1 MTRLVDIAK
10 AITSKGSPIVV
21 ATVQSKGGVGKTVYS
36 FCSACFAAEK
46 LGLRVLLIDLD
57 QNGNLTSLCMD
68 KDDALSMDNLSTVYR
83 TSKTSPEFAQ
93 IKPNRIDYTEQF
105 AVTLD
110 SGSLDILPA
119 ASDLTFV
126 DNSGDIGVF
135 QQLKAWLKTQGDKY
149 DVIIIDNPG
158 HLGNLTICS
167 LVASDYILC
176 PLEMGEFGFQG
187 IATIQR
193 FLNEVNDNFR
203 TQNPV
208 QSIGYLPYKVDTR
221 TKEFKRLMS
230 LIESNNAGHL
240 LVGEGDTFI
249 EHRVSVAAAINSCLA
264 PWNYSQADKGARE
277 AGINY
282 IETLT
287 TIYGIIAGLDNE

>member
-1 MTRLVDIAK
+1 MDRLSEI
-10 AITSKGSPIVV
+10 SKTIKSLNQTIVM

-46 LGLRVLLIDLD
+46 LGLRVLLLDLD

-68 KDDALSMDNLSTVYR
+68 KDEALTMDNLSTVYR
-83 TSKTSPEFAQ
+83 TSKTDPEFAE
-93 IKPNRIDYTEQF
+93 IKPNRIDYKEQF
-105 AVTLD
+105 GFEL
-110 SGSLDILPA
+110 SEGSLDILPA

-135 QQLKAWLKTQGDKY
+135 QQLNAWLKTQKGKY

-167 LVASDYILC
+167 LVASDFILC

-193 FLNEVNDNFR
+193 FLNEVNENFR

-208 QSIGYLPYKVDTR
+208 KSIGYLPYKVDTR

-230 LIESNNAGHL
+230 LIAANNAEQL
-240 LVGEGDTFI
+240 LVDNGNVCI
-249 EHRVSVAAAINSCLA
+249 EHRVSVAAAINSSLA
-264 PWNYSQADKGARE
+264 PWNYSQSDDGAKA
-277 AGINY
+277 AGKNY

-287 TIYGIIAGLDNE
+287 TIYEIIAGLKK

>member
-1 MTRLVDIAK
+1 MTNLSDVTKRIK
-10 AITSKGSPIVV
+10 AGGLPIVT
-21 ATVQSKGGVGKTVYS
+21 ATIQSKGGVGKTVFS

-46 LGLRVLLIDLD
+46 LNLNVLLIDLD

-68 KDDALSMDNLSTVYR
+68 KDDALKIDNVGTVYR
-83 TSKTSPEFAQ
+83 TNKTSPSFAT
-93 IKPNRIDYTEQF
+93 ITPKVIDYQEQF
-105 AVTLD
+105 GVTLQG
-110 SGSLDILPA
+110 GSLHLLPA

-135 QQLKAWLKTQGDKY
+135 QQLNAYLKTQKHKY
-149 DVIIIDNPG
+149 DIVVMDNPG

-167 LVASDYILC
+167 LVASDFILC

-208 QSIGYLPYKVDTR
+208 KSIGYLPYKVDSR

-230 LIESNNAGHL
+230 LIADSKAEDL
-240 LVGEGDTFI
+240 LVDGGNAVI
-249 EHRVSVAAAINSCLA
+249 EHRASVAAAINSYST
-264 PWNYSQADKGARE
+264 PWNFNQADAGAKAAGKNYIDVLSVIYGVI
-277 AGINY
+277 AGI
-282 IETLT
+282 E
-287 TIYGIIAGLDNE
+287 